1 MTKNKQAIELIE
13 KIIFKKLNNID
24 DSFKMNYDKVMKLI
38 SNKFFTL
45 SFNPFF
51 TLFILISIVLTYS
64 YDNYNFK
71 ILISCLYISFY
82 IINVRHFFKLV
93 SVRYKMSKLI
103 FKINSLPI
111 EGMDLNEIIE
121 SRLFSIKPGCIVT
134 YGDLIE
140 IKKKILL
147 ASIKK

>member
-24 DSFKMNYDKVMKLI
+24 HNFKNNYDKAMRII
-38 SNKFFTL
+38 SNKFFIL

-51 TLFILISIVLTYS
+51 TLFILTSIIFTYMFN
-64 YDNYNFK
+64 NYQFK
-71 ILISCLYISFY
+71 VFISCLYISFY
-82 IINVRHFFKLV
+82 IINVRYFFKLV
-93 SVRYKMSKLI
+93 SLRYKMSKLI
-103 FKINSLPI
+103 LKINKLPI
-111 EGMDLNEIIE
+111 EKIDLIEIIE
-121 SRLFSIKPGCIVT
+121 SQLFLINPGYKVT

-140 IKKKILL
+140 IKKKILI